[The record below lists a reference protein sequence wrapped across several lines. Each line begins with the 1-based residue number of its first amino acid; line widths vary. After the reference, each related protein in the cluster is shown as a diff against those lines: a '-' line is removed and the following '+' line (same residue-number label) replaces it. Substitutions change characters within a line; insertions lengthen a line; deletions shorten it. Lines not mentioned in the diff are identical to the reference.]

1 MIKKNHRFY
10 LLLFL
15 IFASLISSCNQENTS
30 EGDLTQNSKNLITED
45 LALKISSNILFK
57 QNAATSKNAA
67 PSKRKVKNLK
77 PVKYKNE
84 ENLFY
89 IVNYEDG
96 GFVILSADNRL
107 FPILAYSDTSVFRT
121 DSNDYSSGLVGWLSA
136 TSDTIRSLRKS
147 NIVQSVSVK
156 KEWNSFYTKRLVESD
171 NPINNKEKG
180 RSITKRNIPVDPN
193 ACEDEYEQVGPLTS
207 TIWHQRCGFNDFM
220 PALNCSD
227 QTCGKARAGCVP
239 IAIAQVMKYHKFP
252 TTYNWDNMP
261 PNYGTTTTASLIKD
275 IHNSIGSNNIN
286 YKCDA
291 TSVPSSYNVATV
303 FTKFNYSSAS
313 YGDYNYETVKQ
324 QLRLNKPVILSGGPK
339 QNFLFFAYKG
349 DGHMWVCD
357 GFRRSHFCTFKED
370 GTLSTA
376 ASHLYL
382 SMNWGWGDYENG
394 WYAFNNFNPAGEN
407 YNFKVKMVYNIA
419 P

>member
-1 MIKKNHRFY
+1 MIKKNYRVY

-30 EGDLTQNSKNLITED
+30 EDEFIQNSKNLITQD
-45 LALKISSNILFK
+45 AALKISNNILFR
-57 QNAATSKNAA
+57 QNDVTSKNTA
-67 PSKRKVKNLK
+67 PSKKKVKSLK

-107 FPILAYSDTSVFRT
+107 SPILAYSDTSVFRT

-147 NIVQSVSVK
+147 NIVQSLSVK
-156 KEWNSFYTKRLVESD
+156 KEWNSFYSKRLIESD
-171 NPINNKEKG
+171 NSINNKEKG
-180 RSITKRNIPVDPN
+180 RSITKRDVPVDPN
-193 ACEDEYEQVGPLTS
+193 SCEDEYEQVGPLLS
-207 TIWHQRCGFNDFM
+207 TIWHQGCGFNDLM
-220 PALNCSD
+220 PMLNCSALP
-227 QTCGKARAGCVP
+227 CGKAYAGFVP

-261 PNYGTTTTASLIKD
+261 PSGGSTTTASLIKD
-275 IHNSIGSNNIN
+275 IHTSIGNSIS
-286 YKCDA
+286 YSCDA
-291 TSVPSSYNVATV
+291 TSVPSSYNVAVV
-303 FTKFNYSSAS
+303 FTRFNYSSVS

-339 QNFLFFAYKG
+339 ENFLFFSYRG

-357 GFRRSHFCTFKED
+357 GFRRSYFCTFNED
-370 GTLSTA
+370 GTLSSA
-376 ASHLYL
+376 AGYLYL
-382 SMNWGWGDYENG
+382 SMNWGWGGSGNG
-394 WYAFNNFNPAGEN
+394 WYAFNNFNPDGKN
-407 YNFKVKMVYNIA
+407 YNFRVKMVYNIT